1 MILRN
6 HVVKKLKEFGIPI
19 YNKYDIKSNN
29 KNNEDEYV
37 LYSENMI
44 LFINDIEKYIGV
56 TFQAT
61 TKPERAATLILILA
75 QIKGSEIHIME
86 PFVFN
91 ENHEFISGDQAYNLI
106 SETDREQAFNEY
118 TKKQAYTEMLLSA
131 KKFHEC

>member
-1 MILRN
+1 MILRK
-6 HVVKKLKEFGIPI
+6 HVIRKLKEFGIPI
-19 YNKYDIKSNN
+19 YNKYDIKSND
-29 KNNEDEYV
+29 KNNEVEYV

-75 QIKGSEIHIME
+75 QIQGSEIHIME

-91 ENHEFISGDQAYNLI
+91 ENHEFVSGDQAYKLI
-106 SETDREQAFNEY
+106 SETDKEQVLNEY
-118 TKKQAYTEMLLSA
+118 VKKQSYIEMLLSA